1 MKGSFSLFFESC
13 ARVDRC
19 VLREIIRGVVVPN
32 ENAEKK
38 KKKKKNDVVPL
49 LLFRF
54 FFSDDTFAKRKK
66 EGDFLCKRALE
77 P

>member
-38 KKKKKNDVVPL
+38 KKKKKKNDVVPL
-49 LLFRF
+49 LL
-54 FFSDDTFAKRKK
+54 DQ
-66 EGDFLCKRALE
+66 FLNYLNMKPYTSILGVFYSLRYHI
-77 P
+77 